1 MIDNL
6 KERKKKFFFKNIFQN
21 VNKRY
26 EDRFKKFGDDPKT
39 LGWDNLINQNVRFK
53 TAYANTDFK
62 NRKILDVG
70 CGLGN
75 YYEFLLKSLKKTQF
89 TYTGIDINSSFIKLC
104 KLKHENAEFFVKN
117 ILTDD
122 IKKRTW
128 NIVTMFGLLNLKI
141 EGIDKYE
148 FARDMINSA
157 FDVSNDILIVDMLS
171 TKFDKS
177 YKKETFVNYFDPL
190 KLMNIAFKLSPNVKL
205 IHDYASIPQREFMLI
220 IRKKTCKY

>member
-6 KERKKKFFFKNIFQN
+6 KENKKRIFFKNIFQN

-39 LGWDNLINQNVRFK
+39 LGWDNSINQKVRFK
-53 TAYANTDFK
+53 TAYSNANFK
-62 NRKILDVG
+62 NKKILDVG

-75 YYEFLLKSLKKTQF
+75 YYDFLSKTLGKTHF
-89 TYTGIDINSSFIKLC
+89 TYTGIDINSSFINFC
-104 KLKHENAEFFVKN
+104 KLKHKNAEFFVKN

-122 IKKRTW
+122 LKKRTW

-157 FDVSNDILIVDMLS
+157 YNVSDEILILDMLS
-171 TKFDKS
+171 SKLDKS
-177 YKKETFVNYFDPL
+177 YKGETFVNYFDPS
-190 KLMNIAFKLSPNVKL
+190 KLMNIAFKLSHNVKL
-205 IHDYASIPQREFMLI
+205 IHDYVSIPQREFMLI
-220 IRKKTCKY
+220 IRKKPCK